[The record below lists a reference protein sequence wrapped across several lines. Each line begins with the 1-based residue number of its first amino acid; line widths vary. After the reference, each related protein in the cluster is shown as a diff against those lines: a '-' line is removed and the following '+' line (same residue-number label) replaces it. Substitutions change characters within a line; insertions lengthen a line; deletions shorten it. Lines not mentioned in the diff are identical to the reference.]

1 MALSWNRS
9 DASFLLMIGL
19 VTGLGFLLRWDQLD
33 ASLWLD
39 ELNTAWTV
47 AGSHGEL
54 VERAWVGNQTPLF
67 FWLPCLAVWLGG
79 FSEYALRFPSL
90 CAGVLLIP
98 SIAWLVHGWSGSSVA
113 ALTVA
118 CWVAT
123 DRTCVF
129 YAQEAR
135 VYACLQLTAVI
146 QIGVFCQLLR
156 CSSNASPCPPTPIR
170 FIRLLYVGISILLFY
185 LHYTSILLLFG
196 ELTWWWLQRRARYHA
211 YPTRSVAIDFG
222 LIFIAIFPVL
232 WHLKQIGSQRQ
243 MWERLIAQQPL
254 WTVVSWFRWDVYVFL
269 PMLLFV
275 LIAVW
280 ESRRSASVLPRLRM
294 RLASAWQ
301 CRTEG
306 IGLAMAWMLVPAFLA
321 WVITELNVAR
331 LFWPRY
337 LLASAV
343 APMVLGSLVLASIP
357 HRRLRQW
364 LGISFV
370 LISLLLA
377 SDYQT
382 WLRTGRFPVMRGQ
395 DWRAAAAILTQNSA
409 RPTGPFVDISPVSSR
424 PSDPL
429 AMHGLAAPELNT
441 TVAFNRLHTESNAA
455 FATANSDEQTV
466 GKPREQKSTTSGPT
480 ARASARLSQ
489 IAITGHPTFVP
500 IYGDDKKKCWSD
512 AGVSIR
518 LASHV
523 DGLESHTDRR
533 PVFVRS
539 GLLEADRLS
548 ATSSPLQYDLCRSPL
563 LTIYTFPEAASRLIP
578 LPSSDAGRLTR
589 KAIDRIEQQGG
600 AWFVI
605 NGTARLQTAFQQ
617 DLEVRLPATA
627 WRLKHWPLTGS
638 VQVWELAPHSP

>member
-1 MALSWNRS
+1 MV
-9 DASFLLMIGL
+9 GL
-19 VTGLGFLLRWDQLD
+19 VTGLGILLRRDQMD

-47 AGSHGEL
+47 AGSPGEL
-54 VERAWVGNQTPLF
+54 VERAWVANQTPLF
-67 FWLPCLAVWLGG
+67 FWLPYLAVWLGG

-98 SIAWLVHGWSGSSVA
+98 SMAWLVHGWSGSRVA

-123 DRTCVF
+123 DRTCIF

-156 CSSNASPCPPTPIR
+156 CSSNASPCTRTPMR
-170 FIRLLYVGISILLFY
+170 FMRLLYVGLSILLFY
-185 LHYTSILLLFG
+185 LHYTSILLLCG
-196 ELTWWWLQRRARYHA
+196 QLTWWWLQRRVRYHA
-211 YPTRSVAIDFG
+211 YPTRSVAMDFG
-222 LIFIAIFPVL
+222 VIFIAIFPVI
-232 WHLKQIGSQRQ
+232 WHLRQISGQRQ
-243 MWERLIAQQPL
+243 MWERMIAQRPL
-254 WTVVSWFRWDVYVFL
+254 WTVVSWFHWDVYVFL

-275 LIAVW
+275 LIAAW
-280 ESRRSASVLPRLRM
+280 ESRRSAAMLPCLSM
-294 RLASAWQ
+294 RLASAWH
-301 CRTEG
+301 RRADG

-343 APMVLGSLVLASIP
+343 APMVLGSLVLALIP
-357 HRRLRQW
+357 HRWLRRL
-364 LGISFV
+364 LGLSFV
-370 LISLLLA
+370 LVALLVA

-382 WLRTGRFPVMRGQ
+382 WLRTGRFPVMRSQ
-395 DWRAAAAILTQNSA
+395 DWRAAAALLSQASYRQTD
-409 RPTGPFVDISPVSSR
+409 PFADVSLASCL
-424 PSDPL
+424 PDDLL
-429 AMHGLAAPELNT
+429 AMRCQAALELNR
-441 TVAFNRLHTESNAA
+441 TVAFNRLHTVRHSVL
-455 FATANSDEQTV
+455 ATADSDEQTV
-466 GKPREQKSTTSGPT
+466 MKPREQRSTTSGST
-480 ARASARLSQ
+480 ARASARLRQ
-489 IAITGHPTFVP
+489 TAIKGHPTFVP
-500 IYGDDKKKCWSD
+500 IHGEEKKKYWSD

-523 DGLESHTDRR
+523 DGLESHPDHR
-533 PVFVRS
+533 PVFIRS
-539 GLLEADRLS
+539 GLLEADLLS
-548 ATSSPLQYDLCRSPL
+548 ATCSPLQYDLCRSPL

-578 LPSSDAGRLTR
+578 LLSSHAGRLTQA
-589 KAIDRIEQQGG
+589 AIERIEQQGG

-605 NGTARLQTAFQQ
+605 NGTTRLQTAFQQ
-617 DLEVRLPATA
+617 DLQARLPATA